1 MCNLQSFVKYMKEY
15 NCVVVLGPTAVGKT
29 SIGVQIAKQGHGEII
44 SADSRQTYKGLD
56 IGSGKDLKD
65 YVVDGISIPYHMID
79 ITTLDVEY
87 NVFHYQQEFYRVFDE
102 LQKRNVLPVIVGGTG
117 LYLDAIIRNYDL
129 VDVPEDKELRQKLKD
144 KSLEELAKIYLE
156 LKPDLHTKND
166 LEERERV
173 IRGIEIYYG
182 THGEKAL
189 ELKGKMYPRPD
200 IRPLIIGTTFD
211 RTKVRENIYK
221 RLVERLDE
229 GMLDEVKN
237 LHDKG
242 YSWERLEKL
251 GLEYRYCAQYL
262 QGKFESLESMTQELF
277 IAIRQFAKR
286 QETWFRFMEKNG
298 VEINWLPPVQD
309 KQPRIEAAIQLC
321 RNSNLNSFFDFC

>member
-1 MCNLQSFVKYMKEY
+1 MSEY

-29 SIGVQIAKQGHGEII
+29 AIGVQIASYFGGEII

-65 YVVDGISIPYHMID
+65 YVVDGKQIPYHMID
-79 ITTLDVEY
+79 ITTLDKEY
-87 NVFHYQQEFYRVFDE
+87 NVFHYQQEFYRVFDD
-102 LQKRNVLPVIVGGTG
+102 LISRGVLPVIVGGTG

-129 VDVPEDKELRQKLKD
+129 IDVPEDPELRNRLKD
-144 KSLEELAKIYLE
+144 KSLEELAKMYLE

-182 THGEKAL
+182 THGEKAA
-189 ELKGKMYPRPD
+189 ELKKNMYPRPE
-200 IRPLIIGTTFD
+200 IKPLIIGTTFD
-211 RTKVRENIYK
+211 RTLVRQNIYK
-221 RLVERLDE
+221 RLIERLDE
-229 GMLDEVKN
+229 GMLDEVKG
-237 LHDKG
+237 LHEQG

-251 GLEYRYCAQYL
+251 GLEYRYCSQYL
-262 QGKFESLESMTQELF
+262 QGKYDSLEAMTEELF

-298 VEINWLPPVQD
+298 VEINWLLPVQE
-309 KQPRIEAAIQLC
+309 KQPRIQAAIELC
-321 RNSNLNSFFDFC
+321 KANL